1 MLHLMQG
8 PRGPTFATMDNV
20 VGNRLRQAR
29 VARQLSLNDVAERAK
44 ISVATL
50 SRIERDKQGI
60 DVGLFLTLSKI
71 LRSTAH
77 ELLADASATDKVDPL
92 AVRIAGLDPTERA
105 RLWRELTDVHR
116 NYRVR
121 NEEGRLAISASR
133 WKSSWPRSNFCT
145 PRSNQFRSVCVA
157 RSAAPR
163 QCGIPDFVIA
173 RRPGNSSAARSR
185 AVSANATTSSS
196 LDSRGAACRWP
207 IAWHRRSTRRWIFSS
222 FANSVSPDMK
232 SWPWGRS

>member
-1 MLHLMQG
+1 
-8 PRGPTFATMDNV
+8 MDNV

-29 VARQLSLNDVAERAK
+29 VARQLSLNDVAQRAK

-116 NYRVR
+116 NYRVSKRGGQAR
-121 NEEGRLAISASR
+121 NLGQQVEELLAQIEFLHAEIESVQKRL
-133 WKSSWPRSNFCT
+133 
-145 PRSNQFRSVCVA
+145 
-157 RSAAPR
+157 
-163 QCGIPDFVIA
+163 
-173 RRPGNSSAARSR
+173 RR
-185 AVSANATTSSS
+185 T
-196 LDSRGAACRWP
+196 
-207 IAWHRRSTRRWIFSS
+207 
-222 FANSVSPDMK
+222 
-232 SWPWGRS
+232 